1 MTFNNSHFG
10 MLKCLGTLSP
20 LKFLLGA
27 AGEGGASP
35 GAADGIGAVVVVVAV
50 TLYCYNLQVRV
61 VYFNDQ
67 LEGSMICLWT
77 WGVSF
82 Q

>member
-1 MTFNNSHFG
+1 MI
-10 MLKCLGTLSP
+10 KCPGTVSP
-20 LKFLLGA
+20 FFPGGSWGK
-27 AGEGGASP
+27 GEPPS

-61 VYFNDQ
+61 VHFNDQ